1 MASGLYST
9 QFCKLAG
16 AGQSLAYIVPAG
28 YRAVVR
34 SIVTS
39 TNQAGASNAW
49 VYLGATL
56 IAAFSIPAPNVHQ
69 ALDLRQ
75 VAYAGEQLGFVTG
88 GAGVFLAVSGYLL
101 RDPTGAQAPP
111 LEAMDTPAPLPAA
124 A

>member
-1 MASGLYST
+1 LASGLYST
-9 QFCKLAG
+9 QFCKIAG
-16 AGQSLAYIVPAG
+16 PSTSVAYIVPAG

-34 SIVTS
+34 SIVAS
-39 TNQAGASNAW
+39 TNQSGASNAW
-49 VYLGATL
+49 VYLSATL

-69 ALDLRQ
+69 VLDLRQ

>member
-1 MASGLYST
+1 LASGLYST
-9 QFCKLAG
+9 QFAKLAG
-16 AGQSLAYIVPAG
+16 PGTSLAYVVPAG

-34 SIVTS
+34 SIIAS
-39 TNQAGASNAW
+39 TNATGASNAW
-49 VYLGATL
+49 VYLGATV

-69 ALDLRQ
+69 TLDLRQ

-88 GAGVFLAVSGYLL
+88 GASVFLAVSGYLL

-111 LEAMDTPAPLPAA
+111 LEAMDTPLPLPAA